1 MLTKTQTKLVIDAV
15 RNGGSGSIETFYH
28 KSKTHGVRERNAL
41 FKLEKNGIVEIVSRQ
56 SCYDSGRYV
65 GGYFVYRVL

>member
-1 MLTKTQTKLVIDAV
+1 MLTKTETKLIVEAL
-15 RNGGSGSIETFYH
+15 RNGGSSAVETIYH
-28 KSKTHGVRERNAL
+28 KRKSWGLRDRNAL
-41 FKLEKNGIVEIVSRQ
+41 FKLEKNGIVEITSRQ